1 MLRQDVRTDTPSGTV
16 YTGLQL
22 NLLFSVINLN
32 CEPIPNVLV
41 DIWHCSKDGVYSGY
55 AGQPGGIS
63 TVGMNFLR
71 GTQLTDANGQ
81 CSFITIYPGWYPG
94 RVTHIHFK
102 VRLTS
107 STYATSQFC
116 FPDMTNTAV
125 YNTPL
130 YVAHGQNSLTNATD
144 SVFQSANPEHEI
156 LTVTPNSTTGGYDG
170 TFTIG
175 INAPIGIIESPI
187 VPGSFALEQN
197 YPNPFNGSTI
207 ITYHLAQPSDVKILV
222 FDVFGREIATVINS
236 HQGTGKYQIQFNAS
250 ELASG
255 FYFYKM
261 FAGDF
266 TATKEM
272 LLIK

>member
-1 MLRQDVRTDTPSGTV
+1 MNRRDVLRGLGLVGLGSMIPSTKAISDDEKSLSIQSGRTCFLTPQETEGPYYFNPNLLRQDVRTDTPSGTV

-102 VRLTS
+102 VDRKSTRLNS
-107 STYATSQFC
+107 SHRT
-116 FPDMTNTAV
+116 
-125 YNTPL
+125 
-130 YVAHGQNSLTNATD
+130 
-144 SVFQSANPEHEI
+144 
-156 LTVTPNSTTGGYDG
+156 
-170 TFTIG
+170 
-175 INAPIGIIESPI
+175 
-187 VPGSFALEQN
+187 
-197 YPNPFNGSTI
+197 
-207 ITYHLAQPSDVKILV
+207 
-222 FDVFGREIATVINS
+222 
-236 HQGTGKYQIQFNAS
+236 
-250 ELASG
+250 
-255 FYFYKM
+255 
-261 FAGDF
+261 
-266 TATKEM
+266 
-272 LLIK
+272 